1 MDRLER
7 IFKEASLR
15 AVIFSKKN
23 LGINLDFTEESLG
36 IVDEILEVFH
46 KANEAEEVDDDRLL
60 DLSMTFGGY
69 LGEVISKNIG
79 GDWDENDGKMIFL
92 KVNEK
97 NVFPLNIIYKR
108 INIGERASV
117 ERWYNKFKE
126 KL

>member
-1 MDRLER
+1 MVIYVGL
-7 IFKEASLR
+7 SLKMAILLVLR
-15 AVIFSKKN
+15 HVY
-23 LGINLDFTEESLG
+23 LCD
-36 IVDEILEVFH
+36 ILEVVH

-79 GDWDENDGKMIFL
+79 GDWEENDGKVIFL

-97 NVFPLNIIYKR
+97 KVLPLNIIYKR

>member
-23 LGINLDFTEESLG
+23 LGINLDFTEESLE

-79 GDWDENDGKMIFL
+79 GDWEENDGKMIFL

-97 NVFPLNIIYKR
+97 KVLPLNIIYKR

>member
-23 LGINLDFTEESLG
+23 LGINLDFTEESLE

-79 GDWDENDGKMIFL
+79 GDWEENDGKVIFL

-97 NVFPLNIIYKR
+97 KVLPLNIIYKR